1 MWNIYISAGLVI
13 LALMVLLWLLSLRL
27 QDASIVDVFWG
38 LGFVITAWL
47 FFALTPEG
55 YPIRKGV
62 LCLLV
67 TLWGLRLSL
76 YIFFRNRGRGED
88 FRYRR
93 WREEGGDKWWWQSF
107 FKVFLLQGALLW
119 LISAPLLAAQLN
131 PLSSRLTWLDIA
143 GLIVW
148 MIGFFFEAAGDWQ
161 LARFKA
167 NPANRGKVFSGGVWR
182 YTRHP
187 NYFGDAAQWWGYFLF
202 ALAAGGWWS
211 FFSPLLMT
219 FLLVRVSGVTLLE
232 KSLLNSKPGYQE
244 YVKTTSAFIPWLPRK
259 QKRPKGF

>member
-47 FFALTPEG
+47 FFALTPGG
-55 YPIRKGV
+55 YSIRKG
-62 LCLLV
+62 LLSLLV

-131 PLSSRLTWLDIA
+131 PLSGRLTWLDIA

-182 YTRHP
+182 FTRHP